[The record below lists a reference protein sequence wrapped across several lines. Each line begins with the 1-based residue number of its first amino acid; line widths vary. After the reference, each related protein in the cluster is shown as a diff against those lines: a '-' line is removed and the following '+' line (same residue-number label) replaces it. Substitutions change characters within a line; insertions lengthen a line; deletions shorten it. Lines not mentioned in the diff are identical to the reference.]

1 MAANY
6 KERVVITPFSLIV
19 NKKLSSV
26 PRHRDVKNNLV
37 CKIWKDWEIPALTS
51 FQ

>member
-1 MAANY
+1 MVASN

-37 CKIWKDWEIPALTS
+37 QKICKDLEIPVTS